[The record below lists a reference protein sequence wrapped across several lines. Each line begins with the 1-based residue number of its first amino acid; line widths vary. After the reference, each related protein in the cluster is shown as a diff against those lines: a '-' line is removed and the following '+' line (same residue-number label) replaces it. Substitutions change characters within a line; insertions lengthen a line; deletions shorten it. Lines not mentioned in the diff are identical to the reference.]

1 MNNSVISIDLAKNVF
16 QVCEFNQYHKPTV
29 NKKVRRAKLLD
40 TVRQLKP
47 TRIVMEACYSSN
59 YWGREFQKMGYSV
72 DLVPPHL
79 VKPFV
84 VGNKSDHNDAI
95 AIGEASFRCTA
106 VFVPVKTVEQQD
118 IQGLHRI
125 RDRYVKSRTAVANQM
140 RGLLSEYGVIVE
152 KRIAV
157 LRNEVPYILEDA
169 ALPLSVIARA
179 FIAEL
184 YQELRQYD
192 QLIDTKDRLL
202 RELLESNE
210 DYQRLCEVPGI
221 GPIVGSAL
229 IAAVG
234 NAKQFKNGRNLAA
247 WIGLTPKLYASGD
260 SSRMGGMSK
269 RGNRT
274 LRRLLIHGARSV
286 VNWSA
291 KKTDALSLWIRALSG
306 RMHYCKVVVAV
317 ANKIARM
324 VWAVLA
330 KGEHYRAPEL
340 KAAHG

>member
-1 MNNSVISIDLAKNVF
+1 MNDSVISIDLAKNVF
-16 QVCEFNQYHKPTV
+16 QVCEFNQYHKPTF
-29 NKKVRRAKLLD
+29 NKKIRRAKLLH
-40 TVRQLKP
+40 TVGKLKA

-72 DLVPPHL
+72 GLIPPHQ

-84 VGNKSDHNDAI
+84 VGNKNDHNDAL
-95 AIGEASFRCTA
+95 AVGEACFRSTT
-106 VFVPVKTVEQQD
+106 VFVPVKTLDQQD

-125 RDRYVKSRTAVANQM
+125 RDRYIKSRTATANQM

-152 KRIAV
+152 KKIAV
-157 LRNEVPYILEDA
+157 LRKEVPYILEDA
-169 ALPLSVIARA
+169 EQPLTVVARE
-179 FIAEL
+179 FIAGLYEEL
-184 YQELRQYD
+184 KKYD
-192 QLIDTKDRLL
+192 QLIDAKDRLI
-202 RELLESNE
+202 RELMQSNE
-210 DYQRLCEVPGI
+210 DYHRICEVPGV
-221 GPIVGSAL
+221 GPIVASAV
-229 IAAVG
+229 ISAVG

-269 RGNRT
+269 RGNQT

-286 VNWSA
+286 VNWSEN
-291 KKTDALSLWIRALSG
+291 KTDALSLWIQTLLK

-324 VWAVLA
+324 IWAVLA

-340 KAAHG
+340 KAV

>member
-16 QVCEFNQYHKPTV
+16 QVCEFNQYHKPTF
-29 NKKVRRAKLLD
+29 NKKIRRAKLLH
-40 TVRQLKP
+40 TVRQLKA

-59 YWGREFQKMGYSV
+59 YWGREFQKMGYCV
-72 DLVPPHL
+72 GLIPPHQ

-84 VGNKSDHNDAI
+84 VGNKNDHNDAL
-95 AIGEASFRCTA
+95 AIGEASFRSTT
-106 VFVPVKTVEQQD
+106 VFVPVKTLAQQD
-118 IQGLHRI
+118 MQGLHRI
-125 RDRYVKSRTAVANQM
+125 RDRYIKSRTATANQM

-157 LRNEVPYILEDA
+157 LRKEVPSILEDA
-169 ALPLSVIARA
+169 EQPLTDIARE

-184 YQELRQYD
+184 YEELRKYD
-192 QLIDTKDRLL
+192 QLIAAKDRLI
-202 RELLESNE
+202 RELMQSNE
-210 DYQRLCEVPGI
+210 DYHRICEVPGV
-221 GPIVGSAL
+221 GPIVASAV

-269 RGNRT
+269 RGNQA

-286 VNWSA
+286 VNWSEN
-291 KKTDALSLWIRALSG
+291 KTDALSLWIQTLLK

-324 VWAVLA
+324 IWAVLA

-340 KAAHG
+340 KAV